1 MAGGQLEAFYLSVD
15 GVFGHSSA
23 SFGPYLPVESLLAL
37 VEAERSG
44 SDPLAFE
51 NFIMGQDLDLSLFPV
66 GENYWHGVT
75 WGDSAEFN
83 LLGNDDIGLTNRD
96 DTFFAGDGNDSIY
109 GNDGDDHLDGGAG
122 NDTLRGSNG
131 DDNLMGSGGDDSC
144 LEMLET
150 TPWGG
155 GNGHDRLYGGRQND
169 ILYGGNG
176 DDGLF
181 GDSGADRI
189 YGGRGDENIAGGAG
203 RDRIFGGDGDDRL
216 SGGSDRDRIFTGEG
230 VDFIYGGGGF
240 DKIVVGAGRSTLTG
254 GKGADDFIFIDGI
267 GSHTIVDFE
276 AGRASEDIILRRVTE
291 ITSYDDLV
299 TNHMTQD
306 GADVVIDDGA
316 GLTIRLR
323 NVSLSALNAE
333 DFIF

>member
-1 MAGGQLEAFYLSVD
+1 MIS
-15 GVFGHSSA
+15 
-23 SFGPYLPVESLLAL
+23 
-37 VEAERSG
+37 R
-44 SDPLAFE
+44 
-51 NFIMGQDLDLSLFPV
+51 
-66 GENYWHGVT
+66 
-75 WGDSAEFN
+75 
-83 LLGNDDIGLTNRD
+83 
-96 DTFFAGDGNDSIY
+96 
-109 GNDGDDHLDGGAG
+109 
-122 NDTLRGSNG
+122 
-131 DDNLMGSGGDDSC
+131 

-240 DKIVVGAGRSTLTG
+240 DQIVVGAGRSTLTG

-276 AGRASEDIILRRVTE
+276 ACRASEDIILRRVTE

>member
-1 MAGGQLEAFYLSVD
+1 M
-15 GVFGHSSA
+15 
-23 SFGPYLPVESLLAL
+23 
-37 VEAERSG
+37 
-44 SDPLAFE
+44 
-51 NFIMGQDLDLSLFPV
+51 I
-66 GENYWHGVT
+66 
-75 WGDSAEFN
+75 
-83 LLGNDDIGLTNRD
+83 
-96 DTFFAGDGNDSIY
+96 
-109 GNDGDDHLDGGAG
+109 
-122 NDTLRGSNG
+122 
-131 DDNLMGSGGDDSC
+131 SC

-189 YGGRGDENIAGGAG
+189 YGGRGDENIAGG
-203 RDRIFGGDGDDRL
+203 
-216 SGGSDRDRIFTGEG
+216 
-230 VDFIYGGGGF
+230 GGF
-240 DKIVVGAGRSTLTG
+240 DQIVVGAGRSTLTG

>member
-37 VEAERSG
+37 VAAERSG

-131 DDNLMGSGGDDSC
+131 DDNLMGSGGDDILS
-144 LEMLET
+144 
-150 TPWGG
+150 
-155 GNGHDRLYGGRQND
+155 GNVGDDTLGGR
-169 ILYGGNG
+169 
-176 DDGLF
+176 
-181 GDSGADRI
+181 
-189 YGGRGDENIAGGAG
+189 
-203 RDRIFGGDGDDRL
+203 
-216 SGGSDRDRIFTGEG
+216 
-230 VDFIYGGGGF
+230 
-240 DKIVVGAGRSTLTG
+240 KWP
-254 GKGADDFIFIDGI
+254 
-267 GSHTIVDFE
+267 
-276 AGRASEDIILRRVTE
+276 
-291 ITSYDDLV
+291 
-299 TNHMTQD
+299 
-306 GADVVIDDGA
+306 
-316 GLTIRLR
+316 
-323 NVSLSALNAE
+323 
-333 DFIF
+333 

>member
-23 SFGPYLPVESLLAL
+23 SFGPYLPVESLLAR

-83 LLGNDDIGLTNRD
+83 LLGNDYIGLTNRD

-131 DDNLMGSGGDDSC
+131 DDNLMGSGGDDILS
-144 LEMLET
+144 
-150 TPWGG
+150 
-155 GNGHDRLYGGRQND
+155 GNVGDDTLGGR
-169 ILYGGNG
+169 
-176 DDGLF
+176 
-181 GDSGADRI
+181 
-189 YGGRGDENIAGGAG
+189 
-203 RDRIFGGDGDDRL
+203 
-216 SGGSDRDRIFTGEG
+216 
-230 VDFIYGGGGF
+230 
-240 DKIVVGAGRSTLTG
+240 KWP
-254 GKGADDFIFIDGI
+254 
-267 GSHTIVDFE
+267 
-276 AGRASEDIILRRVTE
+276 
-291 ITSYDDLV
+291 
-299 TNHMTQD
+299 
-306 GADVVIDDGA
+306 
-316 GLTIRLR
+316 
-323 NVSLSALNAE
+323 
-333 DFIF
+333 